1 MTKTEQVAIGVAAIG
16 LLAGAIWLLVPG
28 SSPRSAPTTSTTSIA
43 TALATATVAT
53 APTLTAATTTSAT
66 ASARASAMGATLRLT
81 DPRATVDTQIE
92 LLTSNRDD
100 ELRAT
105 FMPNIREKLTP
116 QAIATC
122 KRKVESHP
130 VRPDWEMAEE
140 ATVDGRRVRRVS
152 MFGKSMTGF
161 VEARPNVWLA
171 DDVWCVQGQLP

>member
-1 MTKTEQVAIGVAAIG
+1 
-16 LLAGAIWLLVPG
+16 
-28 SSPRSAPTTSTTSIA
+28 
-43 TALATATVAT
+43 
-53 APTLTAATTTSAT
+53 
-66 ASARASAMGATLRLT
+66 MGATLRLT

-105 FMPNIREKLTP
+105 FMPNIRDKLTP